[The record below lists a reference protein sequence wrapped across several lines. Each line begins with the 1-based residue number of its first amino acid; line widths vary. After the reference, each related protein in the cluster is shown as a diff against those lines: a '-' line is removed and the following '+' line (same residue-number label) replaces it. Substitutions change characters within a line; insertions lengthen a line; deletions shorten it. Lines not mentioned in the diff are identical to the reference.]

1 MIAPAQATVKPHD
14 LSLAWLRKL
23 DPFWTSSERTFEQCV
38 SPSPTATAAT
48 GSCTLASRRRQSTA
62 FSGKER
68 ASLEGTFQG
77 GACPRAHD
85 GATHPWLVY
94 KRPMKG
100 KEKEY
105 NRSIGSVGEMRR
117 TFQDV
122 WSLFADAGQ
131 TSAATYIYASDISPE
146 RTTRTAMT
154 TTLKQVLTIAGSDS
168 GGGAGIQADIKA
180 MSANGVFA
188 MSVITAITAQNTEEV
203 TDVFELPPSVIAAQI
218 DAVFDDFEV
227 AAVKTGMLSSATI
240 VETVA
245 KMLKPQE
252 VVNLVV
258 DPVMISKSG
267 HTLLKPDAIEAVKK
281 QLFPLA
287 LLVTPNVHEA
297 QQLSGIRIT
306 SLAEARRAAKVI
318 HGFGCQHVLIKGG
331 HLIAERATDLL
342 YDGRFFHVYKGEFIE
357 TPHTHGTGCT
367 YASAIAAHL
376 ARGSSVVDAVQ
387 SAKTYVTEAIR
398 HSLAIGHGSGPTNHF
413 YFLAER

>member
-1 MIAPAQATVKPHD
+1 
-14 LSLAWLRKL
+14 
-23 DPFWTSSERTFEQCV
+23 SERTFEQCV
-38 SPSPTATAAT
+38 SPSPTAIAAT

-85 GATHPWLVY
+85 GATHPSLVY

-203 TDVFELPPSVIAAQI
+203 TDVFELPTSIIAAQI
-218 DAVFDDFEV
+218 DAVFDDFDV
-227 AAVKTGMLSSATI
+227 PALNPSMLASTEIISVVT
-240 VETVA
+240 
-245 KMLKPQE
+245 KLLKPQNIK
-252 VVNLVV
+252 NLVV
-258 DPVMISKSG
+258 DPVMISK
-267 HTLLKPDAIEAVKK
+267 
-281 QLFPLA
+281 
-287 LLVTPNVHEA
+287 
-297 QQLSGIRIT
+297 
-306 SLAEARRAAKVI
+306 
-318 HGFGCQHVLIKGG
+318 
-331 HLIAERATDLL
+331 
-342 YDGRFFHVYKGEFIE
+342 
-357 TPHTHGTGCT
+357 TG
-367 YASAIAAHL
+367 
-376 ARGSSVVDAVQ
+376 Q
-387 SAKTYVTEAIR
+387 
-398 HSLAIGHGSGPTNHF
+398 
-413 YFLAER
+413 